1 MAAYISRDSGQRLY
15 VRLKET
21 GGTTNGQLLRKGET
35 PHVPD
40 VELSQP
46 VMYIETQGGAP
57 VTSKTTYVNC
67 TYRIVNEQGVGVEL
81 FNQPG
86 RIRGRGNST
95 WTMPKKPFKVKLDN
109 KVPVLSM
116 PASKD
121 FALLANY
128 IDPSK
133 VRYAMANE
141 ISGRTGLPWAPRSR
155 NVEVY
160 LNDTYLGLYQLSES
174 VEVDPNRVNIDE
186 VKASHTSGRNL
197 TGGYIME
204 VDTRFEENG
213 EIGWRT
219 RLGVPIIFDTPDG
232 DITEQYNYMRNFTQ
246 ACEDALF
253 AENFTSGAWR
263 DLLDVDSWADWYL
276 LNEVVCNNDSGF
288 GASVKLTKPRD
299 PVSGPPSKLHAGPGW
314 DFDAS
319 CGITFFIPHPSAGW
333 WTRVGATW
341 IARMLEDPWFRDV
354 LKNRWAS
361 LRSRLLA
368 EGDTIF
374 DWLTDMETAVAGAV
388 ARDEA
393 VWGNGSAPDIHTW
406 LSARISWIDAQ
417 LINGIGVDTTPPVAP
432 TGFTV
437 TNITT
442 TSVSFGWTDAGASLG
457 TGVVGYRVRQNG
469 VIAAMT
475 AYPYSTPLNATIVGN
490 LTPGSTYSFTLE
502 CRDAT
507 GNWSVATTALEV
519 TTLA

>member
-1 MAAYISRDSGQRLY
+1 MAYISKNNGQQLY
-15 VRLKET
+15 ARVKDA
-21 GGTTNGQLLRKGET
+21 GGTTGGQLLRKDEMPAT
-35 PHVPD
+35 PEVT
-40 VELSQP
+40 LNQP
-46 VMYIETQGGAP
+46 VMYIETAGGAA
-57 VTSKTTYVNC
+57 VTSKETYVNC
-67 TYRIVNEQGVGVEL
+67 TYRIVNELGFGTEL

-95 WTMPKKPFKVKLDN
+95 WTMPKKPYKVKLDN
-109 KVPVLSM
+109 KVPVLGM
-116 PASKD
+116 PASRD

-160 LNDTYLGLYQLSES
+160 LNGSYQGLYQLSES
-174 VEVDPNRVNIDE
+174 VEVDPNRVAIDE
-186 VKASHTSGRNL
+186 LKASHTSGHNL
-197 TGGYIME
+197 TGGYILE

-232 DITEQYNYMRNFTQ
+232 DIPQQYDYAKNFTQ

-253 AENFTSGAWR
+253 SEDFTAGAWR
-263 DLLDVDSWADWYL
+263 ELLDAESWADWYL
-276 LNEVVCNNDSGF
+276 LNELVCNNDSGF

-319 CGITFFIPHPSAGW
+319 CGITFFIPHPPIGW

-341 IARMLEDPWFRDV
+341 IARMLEDAWFQDV
-354 LKNRWAS
+354 LKHRWA
-361 LRSRLLA
+361 LLHSRLLA

-374 DWLTDMETAVAGAV
+374 DWLSNLEADVAGAV
-388 ARDEA
+388 ARDET
-393 VWGNGSAPDIHTW
+393 VWGHGSAPNIYTW
-406 LSARISWIDAQ
+406 LSARISWIDTQ
-417 LINGIGVDTTPPVAP
+417 LIAGMGVDTTPPAVP
-432 TGFTV
+432 TGFT
-437 TNITT
+437 TGAIDTT
-442 TSVSFGWTDAGASLG
+442 WIDFSWTDAGANQG
-457 TGVVGYRVRQNG
+457 TGVVGYRIRRNG
-469 VIAAMT
+469 IIAAIT
-475 AYPYSTPLNATIVGN
+475 AYPYSTPLNTITVSG
-490 LTPGSTYSFTLE
+490 LTPGTNYSFTLE

-507 GNWSVATTALEV
+507 GNWSAATAPLSV
-519 TTLA
+519 TTSV

>member
-1 MAAYISRDSGQRLY
+1 MVYVNQNNNRRLY
-15 VRLKET
+15 PMCKDIGGLTPGQIVR
-21 GGTTNGQLLRKGET
+21 RGET
-35 PHVPD
+35 LAQPV

-46 VMYIETQGGAP
+46 VLYIETAGGMA
-57 VTSKTTYVNC
+57 VTSTTTYVNC
-67 TYRIVNEQGVGVEL
+67 TYRIVNELGFGAEL

-95 WTMPKKPFKVKLDN
+95 WTMPKKPYKVKLDN
-109 KVPVLSM
+109 KVEVLGM

-160 LNDTYLGLYQLSES
+160 LNGSYRGLYQLSES
-174 VEVDPNRVNIDE
+174 VEIDPNRVAIDE
-186 VKASHTSGRNL
+186 IKSSHISGRNL

-204 VDTRFEENG
+204 IDTRFEENG
-213 EIGWRT
+213 ETGWRT

-232 DITEQYNYMRNFTQ
+232 DVTEQYNYMRDFTQ
-246 ACEDALF
+246 SCEDALF
-253 AENFTSGAWR
+253 SNDFTNGAWR
-263 DLLDVDSWADWYL
+263 ELLDVESWADWYL

-299 PVSGPPSKLHAGPGW
+299 PASGPPSKLHAGPGW

-319 CGITFFIPHPSAGW
+319 CGITFFIPHPPTGW
-333 WTRVGATW
+333 WTRVGAIW
-341 IARMLEDPWFRDV
+341 IARMLEDPWFQTV
-354 LKNRWAS
+354 LKHRWAL

-368 EGDTIF
+368 EDDTIF
-374 DWLTDMETAVAGAV
+374 DWLSTMEAAVAGAIV
-388 ARDEA
+388 RDEA
-393 VWGNGSAPDIHTW
+393 VWGNGSAPDIRTW
-406 LSARISWIDAQ
+406 LSARIEWIELQ
-417 LINGIGVDTTPPVAP
+417 LIADAGVDVTPPAVP
-432 TGFTV
+432 TGFKA
-437 TNITT
+437 
-442 TSVSFGWTDAGASLG
+442 AGVYATWIRFVWNDPGAAQG

-469 VIAAMT
+469 VIVAIT
-475 AYPYSTPLNATIVGN
+475 AYPYSRELGAIEVMDLSPLT
-490 LTPGSTYSFTLE
+490 TYSFTLE

-507 GNWSVATTALEV
+507 GNWSDATAPLEI
-519 TTLA
+519 TTGL